1 MTSQGRKTKPGQELS
16 PQAAA
21 LEQFFTANV
30 SVAELGLSAGLSAA
44 PQGRRMFVRLIVLL
58 GCLVLLW
65 TVAEKALLAPL
76 LEGVRNRGGYER
88 VIGHK
93 DAIAAGAAESGI
105 DPYLIAGIVFA
116 ESSGR
121 VNAKSGAGAN
131 GLMQLMM
138 PTAVE
143 QAHKLGLDTPS
154 ETDLLTNPDLNIR
167 LGSNYFAWVMKHE
180 GQQVERSLVAY
191 NAGRGRL
198 GKWIKEAGS
207 YEAWRAGRIEAG
219 KSSTLTYASRVLAAR
234 DEFVERGLFA
244 PVPLPESAPLPVP

>member
-1 MTSQGRKTKPGQELS
+1 MAAKQGKRKGGQKLS

-21 LEQFFTANV
+21 LEKFFTANAI
-30 SVAELGLSAGLSAA
+30 VAEQGKSSGISEA
-44 PQGRRMFVRLIVLL
+44 PPGRRMFVRLVLLL

-65 TVAEKALLAPL
+65 TVAEKAVLAPL
-76 LEGVRNRGGYER
+76 IESVRNRGGYAR
-88 VIGHK
+88 VTGHK
-93 DAIAAGAAESGI
+93 DAILAGAAESGI

-154 ETDLLTNPDLNIR
+154 ETDLLTNPELNIR
-167 LGSNYFAWVMKHE
+167 LGSNYFAWVMKNE
-180 GQQVERSLVAY
+180 GQHVERSLVAY

-198 GKWIKEAGS
+198 GKWIAEAGS
-207 YEAWRAGRIEAG
+207 YEEWRAARMEAG

-234 DEFVERGLFA
+234 DEFVERGLFVPI
-244 PVPLPESAPLPVP
+244 PVEP

>member
-1 MTSQGRKTKPGQELS
+1 
-16 PQAAA
+16 
-21 LEQFFTANV
+21 
-30 SVAELGLSAGLSAA
+30 VAELGASTGLSNA
-44 PQGRRMFVRLIVLL
+44 PPGRRMFVRLILML

-65 TVAEKALLAPL
+65 TVAEKAVLAPL
-76 LEGVRNRGGYER
+76 LEGVRNRGGYAR
-88 VIGHK
+88 VAGHRA
-93 DAIAAGAAESGI
+93 AIVAGAAESGI

-143 QAHKLGLDTPS
+143 QAQKLGLETPT
-154 ETDLLTNPDLNIR
+154 ETDLLTNPELNIR

-180 GQQVERSLVAY
+180 GQHVERSLVAY

-198 GKWIKEAGS
+198 GKWIAAAGS
-207 YEAWRAGRIEAG
+207 YEEWRAERMEAG

-234 DEFVERGLFA
+234 EEFIERGLFA
-244 PVPLPESAPLPVP
+244 PEPVAP

>member
-1 MTSQGRKTKPGQELS
+1 MPGKRRKPKSGQELS

-21 LEQFFTANV
+21 LEQFFTANAT
-30 SVAELGLSAGLSAA
+30 VAELGAGAGLSDA
-44 PQGRRMFVRLIVLL
+44 PPGRRMFVRLVLLL
-58 GCLVLLW
+58 GCLVLMW
-65 TVAEKALLAPL
+65 TVAEKAILAPL
-76 LEGVRNRGGYER
+76 IEGVRNRGGYAR
-88 VIGHK
+88 VTGHR
-93 DAIAAGAAESGI
+93 DAILAGASESGI

-121 VNAKSGAGAN
+121 VNAKSSAGAN

-154 ETDLLTNPDLNIR
+154 ETDLLTNPELNIR

-180 GQQVERSLVAY
+180 GQHVERSLVAY

-198 GKWIKEAGS
+198 GKWIAEAGS
-207 YEAWRAGRIEAG
+207 YEEWRAARMKAG
-219 KSSTLTYASRVLAAR
+219 KSSTLTYASRVR
-234 DEFVERGLFA
+234 EKFIERGLFA
-244 PVPLPESAPLPVP
+244 PEPVAP